1 MKNVSLQFYFSYNDH
16 TLPACLPDP
25 AHTYTVG
32 NTCYLSGWGST
43 ARKSLEP
50 HRHKTAYR
58 SAKAQIVLASAQAE
72 QHLRCT
78 LIDKPGN
85 LPLLRPRMVWIFAGR
100 TCHNVCCRFVV
111 VLCCLILVSVSLTF
125 HLVYVQII
133 F

>member
-58 SAKAQIVLASAQAE
+58 SAKARIVLASAQ
-72 QHLRCT
+72 LS
-78 LIDKPGN
+78 N
-85 LPLLRPRMVWIFAGR
+85 IFAVHLMISQG
-100 TCHNVCCRFVV
+100 TYLFSDLGWSESLLGVLATMFVA
-111 VLCCLILVSVSLTF
+111 VLLWF
-125 HLVYVQII
+125 YVA
-133 F
+133 